1 MAKTSKHG
9 NERCLRGVLSNVTR
23 ATLTCVVVFVVAACT
38 GETATTT
45 VTAESGTTTSVAAA
59 TSSSGEVDASLCR
72 RGASRA
78 GFDLEYERF
87 LADYQFSRPANIVEL
102 VGDGLVYDPWLDPDS
117 DGHYADVESWVA
129 AGNDVTDHFI
139 NYGYG
144 FGEPFQI
151 FVARRNEILEAHG
164 IEEMTLTLDVYA
176 NQDCEMRV
184 VTHSPIASPD
194 PCAID
199 VVFAERDL
207 EVCEGPFP
215 PIAGHRAVW
224 TGNDVLVLGGT
235 SGALDWKRQPD
246 GFLFDPGSGD
256 VRPVPPAPVAEGW
269 TIHDVLWADDRALVV
284 GQSLYVDANS
294 DYRPSIVSFD
304 PGTSEWSEVTV
315 FPEQRQVVGTVV
327 SLGDRL
333 LFVGGDQNGPSDQV
347 WMYSIGENE
356 WRHLDQ
362 APIQEVE
369 ETRGVWTGTEAIFV
383 GGYSEETHVHHAYD
397 PASDQW
403 RELADPGV
411 GWIEYHDLHWTGDMV
426 IVAPMHIYTGEV
438 GVHNSLTWLVY
449 DPATDM
455 WSQTSENPGQPP
467 IRGAVSWSDSE
478 LLSWGGLSGT
488 WHPTAE
494 GSAYDP
500 VTDTWRL
507 LSTSPL
513 TARAEHSGTWTGEDW
528 VIIGG
533 SEHAG
538 SPGGP
543 SLSDGAIYHP
553 STDTWEFLGG

>member
-1 MAKTSKHG
+1 
-9 NERCLRGVLSNVTR
+9 
-23 ATLTCVVVFVVAACT
+23 
-38 GETATTT
+38 
-45 VTAESGTTTSVAAA
+45 
-59 TSSSGEVDASLCR
+59 
-72 RGASRA
+72 
-78 GFDLEYERF
+78 
-87 LADYQFSRPANIVEL
+87 
-102 VGDGLVYDPWLDPDS
+102 
-117 DGHYADVESWVA
+117 
-129 AGNDVTDHFI
+129 
-139 NYGYG
+139 
-144 FGEPFQI
+144 
-151 FVARRNEILEAHG
+151 
-164 IEEMTLTLDVYA
+164 
-176 NQDCEMRV
+176 
-184 VTHSPIASPD
+184 
-194 PCAID
+194 
-199 VVFAERDL
+199 
-207 EVCEGPFP
+207 
-215 PIAGHRAVW
+215 
-224 TGNDVLVLGGT
+224 
-235 SGALDWKRQPD
+235 
-246 GFLFDPGSGD
+246 
-256 VRPVPPAPVAEGW
+256 
-269 TIHDVLWADDRALVV
+269 LWADDRALVV

-294 DYRPSIVSFD
+294 DYSPSIVSFD

-315 FPEQRQVVGTVV
+315 FPEARQVVGTVV

-467 IRGAVSWSDSE
+467 IRGAVSWSGSE

-507 LSTSPL
+507 LPTSPL